1 MLFKPNLT
9 DIPTVPNKVKRGIR
23 KYSPYIG
30 AAAALGLG
38 AYFKK
43 DIEKAMDGTDAQYY
57 GRDLFT
63 LIPGIVKHD
72 ASRAAN
78 YYINEFQ
85 QAGGGYRR

>member
-1 MLFKPNLT
+1 
-9 DIPTVPNKVKRGIR
+9 
-23 KYSPYIG
+23 
-30 AAAALGLG
+30 
-38 AYFKK
+38 
-43 DIEKAMDGTDAQYY
+43 MDGTDAQYY